1 MLATVEKSIDDT
13 YNRFD
18 LANEIVNRHLL
29 GKKVGTVGRA
39 LLDYEAHEALAPKG
53 KFTADSII
61 DTFEGE
67 SFLDQIKVKYA
78 QGYRSTPLTA
88 GQTYGVNSAL
98 DNAIQQPEILNLFS
112 DKSTRSGHASILA
125 SYVRVYRQ
133 HSTANE
139 ENKRLNLQVV
149 RSLGREQIFE
159 GALKERI
166 EKYNTL
172 ILKRIT
178 NPQSNTLDSKLP
190 KFLEND
196 AEFMRELD
204 DLAQAYTAHV
214 KKMELLPNLQKEST
228 TAETNLNTAQDTL
241 MTTLAQVRACTVEEL
256 GLVFRDNLTDDLPGA
271 AQYKELTKRKAN
283 LEVELAK
290 AEMNIGQESARLED
304 LVGNDGELTKKRQE
318 LVQQSAKLQTALYS
332 AKQAYD
338 NFKPNRLRIE
348 SIMKKNQTLTEE
360 ERNDLRNLRQEDDQL
375 FRMSLALHDSFGN
388 AKMELESVE
397 KQFIEAK
404 TKLMQLKG
412 NLSEHELIS
421 AREKLTA
428 ELTGVKAST
437 IPLTHSEIT
446 ILNGVKSL
454 PAFNDIAEK
463 VSKQKMAV
471 QEHDK
476 AKRAAHLKLEELTRG
491 IQQSTRVLRAAGFIV
506 DENGQIGEFKCEKLN
521 QNNIKTAVEKE
532 LEIEGKFS
540 ANIIRAVQL
549 FGYLEDN
556 VALAEA
562 INPANHTPVVR
573 PHSTN
578 LLHNFTDMEPAEE
591 D

>member
-1 MLATVEKSIDDT
+1 
-13 YNRFD
+13 
-18 LANEIVNRHLL
+18 
-29 GKKVGTVGRA
+29 
-39 LLDYEAHEALAPKG
+39 
-53 KFTADSII
+53 
-61 DTFEGE
+61 
-67 SFLDQIKVKYA
+67 
-78 QGYRSTPLTA
+78 
-88 GQTYGVNSAL
+88 
-98 DNAIQQPEILNLFS
+98 
-112 DKSTRSGHASILA
+112 
-125 SYVRVYRQ
+125 
-133 HSTANE
+133 
-139 ENKRLNLQVV
+139 
-149 RSLGREQIFE
+149 
-159 GALKERI
+159 
-166 EKYNTL
+166 
-172 ILKRIT
+172 
-178 NPQSNTLDSKLP
+178 
-190 KFLEND
+190 
-196 AEFMRELD
+196 
-204 DLAQAYTAHV
+204 
-214 KKMELLPNLQKEST
+214 
-228 TAETNLNTAQDTL
+228 
-241 MTTLAQVRACTVEEL
+241 
-256 GLVFRDNLTDDLPGA
+256 
-271 AQYKELTKRKAN
+271 
-283 LEVELAK
+283 
-290 AEMNIGQESARLED
+290 MNIGQESARLED

-463 VSKQKMAV
+463 VSKQKMTV